1 MSINYQW
8 QQSKDN
14 GASFENIAATGSTL
28 QISHIKPNQHNFF
41 YRCRVNRDGSKKYR
55 YSDPAKLTVL
65 SDISLGK
72 LPSNISIDDGNL
84 DLSPPVSVDNSATTS
99 FQWQYSDND
108 GTNYYN
114 LASATGSGL
123 TLTGLSSINN
133 NWLYRLQAK
142 SYYYSG
148 IVNAANSNSVLVNIE
163 TDLPKLQIWRQ
174 PQHYYGTGQPEF
186 EVLVAS
192 TGLNSNNIPNTFYDN
207 SATDITYGWEYSSDG
222 FVWQSVI
229 DHPSGQ
235 NKIYP
240 SNNHGYQYRV
250 NVSKSGH
257 TIKSK
262 SASII
267 KEFCIPYTDNFDYES
282 KIFGMNHFNIK
293 SSAGVTLG
301 LFSNCP
307 QILETAETRTNIK
320 LLSLESEG
328 DKYELILNM
337 TRSTDSVSAKPY
349 NLAIEDVSLFKNAVL
364 QQKASTKFT
373 TEIERTE
380 FSLRRLTDQTFY
392 ISQRKQGK
400 ETSSVSAGA
409 AGISYGNG
417 YCINLCNPLHGNN
430 LDNKNYKNFIINCIG
445 RCSRKKYGAIKVG
458 VTSTGNSS
466 VDTNL
471 LSKLPTQLLIKSG
484 NKKAVDLTITYEM
497 IGEGSAITKQTLD
510 NIDVVILNNGYN
522 WNSRFFSQSEQEA
535 LKYFVNDG
543 GGLLTSEWVLWNT
556 NRGQFDHLKEVF
568 AAEPTFDYKSDKKVR
583 YYEYDSDFIINHD
596 VDDDFKFAPASVGG
610 ATETTFTAFKAGS
623 QLFYLR
629 DPDMVTVGLKKSK
642 FDILDL
648 FCFLATE
655 TENTTTATLDTSDTF
670 FEGSFYWKGKIS
682 NKIKIGGVL
691 YWIYKSLIEYH
702 RKADEGVDKPT
713 SAWSL
718 GKGLVGDKTDGI
730 NKILSDNGLTISDF
744 AFSNLE
750 PIKESPEQELTAND
764 NFWKDISRLLTNLRP
779 VNNNYREIRE
789 FPPNQC
795 NIVKQPNYPIV
806 PVSGTGTLEYSVTHP
821 SEFPILYLI
830 QKASG
835 NEYVNIKAD
844 NFTQNIITLEN
855 IQSSDIGSDVKYRV
869 LFESIDNYSG
879 TPSDVFNFSNNNQQT
894 NTTTESQNFS
904 IATLTDGNGV
914 FVKPILASGRPTYD
928 GTSSSSFGDSGNLIS
943 WQYSYDNIN
952 FYNTTSGVS
961 VSGNSSI
968 ITLGSG
974 NHDKNIRYSFH
985 PILDAFK
992 TDNGENIK
1000 SIAYSTPSSYDP
1012 QEFIRFGS
1020 NIGGY
1025 YTSGGQQY
1033 CTISVFLKETGL
1045 NDRVNSADVTWE
1057 QYSFT
1062 TNTYETLPDLSG
1074 NRAFGVSGVKVS
1086 LVDTYKFRAKIN
1098 NRIFYL
1104 S

>member
-14 GASFENIAATGSTL
+14 GASYENIAATGSAL
-28 QISHIKPNQHNFF
+28 QINHIKPNQHNNL
-41 YRCRVNRDGSKKYR
+41 YRCRVNRDGSSKYR

-65 SDISLGK
+65 SEISLGK
-72 LPSNISIDDGNL
+72 LSSSVSIADGNL
-84 DLSPPVSVDNSATTS
+84 ALSPTVSVDNSTTTS
-99 FQWQYSDND
+99 FQWQYSDNK
-108 GTNYYN
+108 GINYYN
-114 LASATGSGL
+114 LSSATGSGL
-123 TLTGLSSINN
+123 TLTGLSNINDN
-133 NWLYRLQAK
+133 RLYRLQAQ

-148 IVNAANSNSVLVNIE
+148 IVNTVNSNSVLVNIE

-192 TGLNSNNIPNTFYDN
+192 TGLNSNNIPDTFYDN
-207 SATDITYGWEYSSDG
+207 NATDITYGWEYSSDG

-229 DHPSGQ
+229 NHPSGQ

-240 SNNHGYQYRV
+240 NNNHGYQYRV
-250 NVSKSGH
+250 NVSKNGH
-257 TIKSK
+257 TVKSK

-267 KEFCIPYTDNFDYES
+267 KEFCIPYTNNPDYES

-301 LFSNCP
+301 LLSNCP
-307 QILETAETRTNIK
+307 QILETAETKTNIK

-337 TRSTDSVSAKPY
+337 ARSTDSVSTKPY
-349 NLAIEDVSLFKNAVL
+349 NLAIEDVSLFKNGFL
-364 QQKASTKFT
+364 QQQASTKFT

-380 FSLRRLTDQTFY
+380 FSVERLTDQIFY
-392 ISQRKQGK
+392 ISTSKLG
-400 ETSSVSAGA
+400 ESSVSAGA

-417 YCINLCNPLHGNN
+417 YCINLCNPLHGDN
-430 LDNKNYKNFIINCIG
+430 LNNKNYKNFILNCIG
-445 RCSRKKYGAIKVG
+445 KCSRKKYGAIKVG
-458 VTSTGNSS
+458 VTTTGDTS

-471 LSKLPTQLLIKSG
+471 LSKLPTQLLIKFG
-484 NKKAVDLTITYEM
+484 NKKVVELSITYEM
-497 IGEGSAITKQTLD
+497 LGEGSPISKQTLD
-510 NIDVVILNNGYN
+510 NIDVAILNNGYN
-522 WNSRFFSQSEQEA
+522 WNSKFFSQSEQEA

-543 GGLLTSEWVLWNT
+543 GGLLTSEWVLWNAS
-556 NRGQFDHLKEVF
+556 RGKFDHLKEVF
-568 AAEPTFDYKSDKKVR
+568 PAEPTSDYKRDKEVR
-583 YYEYDSDFIINHD
+583 YYEHNSDFTINHD
-596 VDDDFKFAPASVGG
+596 VDDDFKFAPTNVSGG
-610 ATETTFTAFKAGS
+610 TQTTLTAFKTGS

-629 DPDMVTVGLKKSK
+629 DPDMVTIGLKKSK
-642 FDILDL
+642 FNILDL

-655 TENTTTATLDTSDTF
+655 TKNTTTVTLDTLNTF

-682 NKIKIGGVL
+682 KNIKIGGVL
-691 YWIYKSLIEYH
+691 YWIYKSLIEYY
-702 RKADEGVDKPT
+702 RKADEGIDKPV

-718 GKGLVGDKTDGI
+718 GRGLIGDKTDGI

-764 NFWKDISRLLTNLRP
+764 NFWKDISKLLTTLKP
-779 VNNNYREIRE
+779 VNNNYRGIRE
-789 FPPNQC
+789 LPPNQC

-821 SEFPILYLI
+821 SEFPITYLI

-844 NFTQNIITLEN
+844 NFTQNIITLGN
-855 IQSSDIGSDVKYRV
+855 IQSSDIGSNVNYRV

-879 TPSDVFNFSNNNQQT
+879 TLSDVFNFSNNNEQT
-894 NTTTESQNFS
+894 NTTESQNFPIS
-904 IATLTDGNGV
+904 TLTDGNGV
-914 FVKPILASGRPTYD
+914 FVKSILASGRPTYD

-952 FYNTTSGVS
+952 FYNTTSGVG
-961 VSGNSSI
+961 VSGNNSI
-968 ITLGSG
+968 LTLGSG

-985 PILDAFK
+985 PMLDVSK
-992 TDNGENIK
+992 TDSGENIK

-1020 NIGGY
+1020 NLGGY
-1025 YTSGGQQY
+1025 YTSGGQRY

-1045 NDRVNSADVTWE
+1045 NDRVNSVNVTWE
-1057 QYSFT
+1057 QYNFT
-1062 TNTYETLPDLSG
+1062 TNTYESLPSLSG
-1074 NRAFGVSGVKVS
+1074 NRAFGVSGIKLS

>member
-1 MSINYQW
+1 M
-8 QQSKDN
+8 
-14 GASFENIAATGSTL
+14 
-28 QISHIKPNQHNFF
+28 
-41 YRCRVNRDGSKKYR
+41 
-55 YSDPAKLTVL
+55 
-65 SDISLGK
+65 
-72 LPSNISIDDGNL
+72 
-84 DLSPPVSVDNSATTS
+84 
-99 FQWQYSDND
+99 
-108 GTNYYN
+108 
-114 LASATGSGL
+114 
-123 TLTGLSSINN
+123 
-133 NWLYRLQAK
+133 
-142 SYYYSG
+142 
-148 IVNAANSNSVLVNIE
+148 LVNIE

-192 TGLNSNNIPNTFYDN
+192 TGLNSNNVPNTFYDN

-222 FVWQSVI
+222 FVWQSII

-257 TIKSK
+257 TVKSK

-267 KEFCIPYTDNFDYES
+267 KEFCIPYTNNSDYES
-282 KIFGMNHFNIK
+282 KIFSMNHFDIK

-307 QILETAETRTNIK
+307 QILETKETRTNIK

-337 TRSTDSVSAKPY
+337 IRSTDSVSAKPY
-349 NLAIEDVSLFKNAVL
+349 NLAIKDVSLFKNTVL

-373 TEIERTE
+373 TEIEKTE
-380 FSLRRLTDQTFY
+380 FILRRLTDQAFY
-392 ISQRKQGK
+392 IYQPGK
-400 ETSSVSAGA
+400 EKSSVSAAA
-409 AGISYGNG
+409 AGISYGDG
-417 YCINLCNPLHGNN
+417 YCINLSNPLHGNN
-430 LDNKNYKNFIINCIG
+430 LDNKNYKNFITNCIG
-445 RCSRKKYGAIKVG
+445 RCSKKKYGAIKVG

-471 LSKLPTQLLIKSG
+471 LSKLPTQLLIKFG
-484 NKKAVDLTITYEM
+484 KKKAVELTITYEM
-497 IGEGSAITKQTLD
+497 IGEGSDITKQILD

-522 WNSRFFSQSEQEA
+522 WNSRFFSQLEQEA

-543 GGLLTSEWVLWNT
+543 GGLITSEWVLWNA
-556 NRGQFDHLKEVF
+556 NRGKFDHLKEVF
-568 AAEPTFDYKSDKKVR
+568 AAEPTYDYKSDTQVR

-596 VDDDFKFAPASVGG
+596 VDDNFKFAPANVSGG
-610 ATETTFTAFKAGS
+610 TQTTFTAFKAGS

-629 DPDMVTVGLKKSK
+629 DPNMVTIGLKKSK
-642 FDILDL
+642 FNILNL

-655 TENTTTATLDTSDTF
+655 TENTTTATLDTSNTF

-682 NKIKIGGVL
+682 SKIKIGGVL

-702 RKADEGVDKPT
+702 RKADEGIDKPT
-713 SAWSL
+713 SGWSL
-718 GKGLVGDKTDGI
+718 GKGLIGDKTDGI

-750 PIKESPEQELTAND
+750 PIKESPEQELTTND
-764 NFWKDISRLLTNLRP
+764 NFWKDMSRLLTTLRP
-779 VNNNYREIRE
+779 VNTNYRGIRE
-789 FPPNQC
+789 LPPHQC

-821 SEFPILYLI
+821 SEFPITYYI

-835 NEYVNIKAD
+835 NGYVDIDAN
-844 NFTQNIITLEN
+844 NFTQNTIKLSN
-855 IQSSDIGSDVKYRV
+855 IQSSDISSDVKYRV
-869 LFESIDNYSG
+869 LFKTIDNYSG
-879 TPSDVFNFSNNNQQT
+879 TPSDVFNFST
-894 NTTTESQNFS
+894 SAKNTSTSSSQESQNLIPS
-904 IATLTDGNGV
+904 TLTDGNGV
-914 FVKPILASGRPTYD
+914 FVKYILASGRATHD
-928 GTSSSSFGDSGNLIS
+928 GTSSSSFGNSGNLIS
-943 WQYSYDNIN
+943 WQYSYDNTN
-952 FYNTTSGVS
+952 FYNTVSGFSTSG
-961 VSGNSSI
+961 NHSI
-968 ITLGSG
+968 LTLGGG

-985 PILDAFK
+985 PLID
-992 TDNGENIK
+992 TDKNDSVAQIK
-1000 SIAYSTPSSYDP
+1000 AIAYSSPSSYDP
-1012 QEFIRFGS
+1012 QAAVKFGS
-1020 NIGGY
+1020 YLEGY

-1033 CTISVFLKETGL
+1033 CTMSVFLKQTG
-1045 NDRVNSADVTWE
+1045 VNSDVNISDITWE
-1057 QYSFT
+1057 QYSFA
-1062 TNTYETLPDLSG
+1062 TNSYESLPSLSG
-1074 NRAFGVSGVKVS
+1074 NRAFGVSGIKLS